1 MRWDEIYENTLRRN
15 SINRRICGNVRRVIE
30 QNVSVLQRFLSAP
43 LSLLWLRKL
52 CAKPFVL
59 CVCVCEIFMQRSGD
73 VLWGC
78 SSGERQAASFSLP
91 LSLSS
96 FSFALSLLCMLH
108 SVARHCSATSPSS
121 FPLVHS
127 LSPFLHLSLLHR
139 GEATP
144 LCASSPVLKAIH
156 FLGLFENR
164 LRPNTHRLPPVSS
177 LKIPSALV
185 WRQK

>member
-1 MRWDEIYENTLRRN
+1 MYENTLRRN

-30 QNVSVLQRFLSAP
+30 QNVSVLQHFLSAS

-59 CVCVCEIFMQRSGD
+59 CVCEIFMQRSGD

-91 LSLSS
+91 LSFSS
-96 FSFALSLLCMLH
+96 FSLLCL
-108 SVARHCSATSPSS
+108 SS
-121 FPLVHS
+121 TCFIRLLAIVLRRCLPPS
-127 LSPFLHLSLLHR
+127 LSCTRSRCFPISLLHR
-139 GEATP
+139 RGAAP
-144 LCASSPVLKAIH
+144 LCASSPILKAIH

-164 LRPNTHRLPPVSS
+164 LHPNTHTVSLPCHP
-177 LKIPSALV
+177 
-185 WRQK
+185 